1 MSTTYNIFYNSDKEI
16 AWSTTGNVNSAI
28 ITAQADLGL
37 SHVALAVSDDN
48 QPNDNFYVNSDATAL
63 VEKTNWDFTFSTTT
77 PALDEVINVTGL
89 PSGTEVFMDG
99 VSQGTMSNTTL
110 TLTVQEPGKYKI
122 LFRKLHYKQHAG
134 TEITVKRY
142 GE

>member
-1 MSTTYNIFYNSDKEI
+1 MSTRYNIFYNENNEI
-16 AWSTTGNVNSAI
+16 AWSTTGDVNGEI

-37 SHVALAVSDDN
+37 SHVALDIADDST
-48 QPNDNFYVNSDATAL
+48 PNDNYYVNSDATAL
-63 VEKTNWDFTFSTTT
+63 VEKSNWDFTFSNTT

-110 TLTVQEPGKYKI
+110 TLTVQEPGSYMVM
-122 LFRKLHYKQHAG
+122 FRKLHYKAHAG
-134 TEITVKRY
+134 TQLIVKRY